1 MNIKLIPYSQ
11 NSDSDIFTTFKIILI
26 GDSDSGK
33 SSLLKRALLDKFDE
47 NYQAT
52 IGIGIFFMYF
62 YVNDLKI
69 RIKIV
74 DSSGQE
80 KYRSLT
86 KRFYRNILF
95 LILLFKTF
103 FVL

>member
-1 MNIKLIPYSQ
+1 MSNK
-11 NSDSDIFTTFKIILI
+11 DDKIFYKIIMI

-62 YVNDLKI
+62 YLNDLKI

-86 KRFYRNILF
+86 KRFYRNN
-95 LILLFKTF
+95 LLCAIS
-103 FVL
+103 